1 MKVYDAEN
9 QILGRMASVIAKE
22 LLKGESIVVVNCEKS
37 VLTGNPQTKK
47 EHYAHKFER
56 GDPIHGPFFP
66 RQPDGIFR
74 RTVRGML
81 PWDKSRG
88 REAYRNL
95 RVHIGVPEDVKAA
108 EKMKVKAADADRLKV
123 KYSTLGT
130 IAVQIGAKKKW

>member
-37 VLTGNPQTKK
+37 VLTGNPKQKR
-47 EHYAHKFER
+47 EFYAHRFER

-66 RQPDGIFR
+66 RQPERIFR

-81 PWDKSRG
+81 PWDKARG
-88 REAYRNL
+88 RDAYRNL
-95 RVHIGVPEDVKAA
+95 KVFVGIPEDVRSA
-108 EKMKVKAADADRLKV
+108 EKAKVRAADAEKLKV
-123 KYSTLGT
+123 KYSTLGD
-130 IAVQIGAKKKW
+130 IAISIGAKKKW